1 MKKIFFT
8 LFIIVVTVTSCTLYD
23 EPNQFEILAVESVV
37 MPESYRVDSTSQIA
51 VRYRR
56 PTTCHI
62 FNGFYYDINDFT
74 RTVAI
79 ESLKLDQDNCTDATE
94 TLLEVPLDFEPKK
107 PGNYTFKFYTGTN
120 ITSGEDEFI
129 NYEVEV
135 LP

>member
-1 MKKIFFT
+1 MLQLLLV
-8 LFIIVVTVTSCTLYD
+8 LFMMNPTR
-23 EPNQFEILAVESVV
+23 FEILPVESVV

-94 TLLEVPLDFEPKK
+94 RIVRSSIGFPAKK
-107 PGNYTFKFYTGTN
+107 TRKLY
-120 ITSGEDEFI
+120 I
-129 NYEVEV
+129 
-135 LP
+135 